1 MNMNMNLSPDHVGQH
16 ADLRLFEA
24 IVEQTPDA
32 VIFADCDGMIRV
44 WNRGAETVF
53 GFSAAEVIGGSLDV
67 IVPERFRR
75 AHWEGFHQAIERGHT
90 QHGGQ
95 VRTTRSIHKLGHT
108 LYVDL
113 SFGLVKSSAGAV
125 IGSVAVGRDCSARY
139 LADKALRDKLAE
151 LQSKA

>member
-1 MNMNMNLSPDHVGQH
+1 MNLNRSPEHVHLH
-16 ADLRLFEA
+16 ADLLPFEA

-32 VIFADCDGMIRV
+32 IIFADCDGMIRV

-53 GFSAAEVIGGSLDV
+53 GFSAAEVIGSSLDV

-113 SFGLVKSSAGAV
+113 SFGLVKNSAGAV
-125 IGSVAVGRDCSARY
+125 TGSVAVGRDCSARY
-139 LADKALRDKLAE
+139 LSEKALRERLAE
-151 LQSKA
+151 LEGKVP

>member
-1 MNMNMNLSPDHVGQH
+1 MNMNRSPEHVHLH
-16 ADLRLFEA
+16 ADLRPFEA

-32 VIFADCDGMIRV
+32 IIFADCDGMIRV

-53 GFSAAEVIGGSLDV
+53 GFSAAEVIGSSLDV

-113 SFGLVKSSAGAV
+113 SFGLVKNSAGAV

-139 LADKALRDKLAE
+139 LSEKALRERLAE
-151 LQSKA
+151 LEGKVP

>member
-1 MNMNMNLSPDHVGQH
+1 MTMNRSPEHVRLH
-16 ADLRLFEA
+16 PDLRLFEA

-32 VIFADCDGMIRV
+32 IIFADCDGMIRV

-53 GFSAAEVIGGSLDV
+53 GFSAAEVIGSSLDV
-67 IVPERFRR
+67 IIPERFRR

-113 SFGLVKSSAGAV
+113 SFGLVKSSAGSV
-125 IGSVAVGRDCSARY
+125 IGSVVVGRDCGARY
-139 LADKALRDKLAE
+139 LSEKALRERLAE
-151 LQSKA
+151 LERKVS

>member
-1 MNMNMNLSPDHVGQH
+1 MNLNRSPEHVHLH
-16 ADLRLFEA
+16 ADLRPFEA

-32 VIFADCDGMIRV
+32 IIFADCDGMIRV

-53 GFSAAEVIGGSLDV
+53 GFSAAEVIGSSLDV

-113 SFGLVKSSAGAV
+113 SFGLVKNNAGAV

-139 LADKALRDKLAE
+139 LSEKALRERLAE
-151 LQSKA
+151 LEGKVP

>member
-1 MNMNMNLSPDHVGQH
+1 MNMNRSPDHVGLH
-16 ADLRLFEA
+16 ADLQLFEA

-32 VIFADCDGMIRV
+32 IIFADCDGMIRV

-113 SFGLVKSSAGAV
+113 SFGLVKSSAGSV

-139 LADKALRDKLAE
+139 LADKALREKLAE
-151 LQSKA
+151 LESKA